1 MAKVT
6 RVVGKIISNMVKQD
20 SPIKK
25 DKAKWACGITERESN
40 GLKVRAQQLSLVEN
54 FEIIELF

>member
-20 SPIKK
+20 SLIKK

-40 GLKVRAQQLSLVEN
+40 GLKMRAQLSLVEN
-54 FEIIELF
+54 F